1 LYRYFISLNIPNAK
15 VYAIDV
21 SEKAL
26 ATAKKKCGKPSGCY
40 LY

>member
-1 LYRYFISLNIPNAK
+1 LEREAVVSLFHWLKIPNAK

-26 ATAKKKCGKPSGCY
+26 ATAKKMR
-40 LY
+40 